1 VSRSLRV
8 LIVED
13 EYFVASYVADLM
25 EEWGHEVVA
34 VCPTAEAAIE
44 HLTRGG
50 VEVAL
55 LDIKLRG
62 SLTGV
67 DVAGVARA
75 QGVAHVFLSGSGDP
89 ATRSAAVATDPL
101 AFLQKPVNEKQLRS
115 ILNGLLV
122 EPLET

>member
-1 VSRSLRV
+1 MSRSLRV

-34 VCPTAEAAIE
+34 VCPTGEAAIE
-44 HLTRGG
+44 HLKRGG

-62 SLTGV
+62 NLTGV

-122 EPLET
+122 EPLGT